1 MKFFIRSINFDFGEQ
16 LSKDD
21 REQTTQDAL
30 GLVEL
35 SISKKCRDLHLD
47 RSEILNDNS
56 KIEEILIEHLSTEA
70 GYPITSIDYIK
81 LVNIFCKPELLKD
94 DNFRFERNHNKNIV
108 DVKVNNKLDQK
119 LESELIVTVAD
130 IEEDDDELFLQVY
143 KVPYDLHNC
152 IELA

>member
-1 MKFFIRSINFDFGEQ
+1 MKFLIRSIVFDFGEQ

-35 SISKKCRDLHLD
+35 SISK
-47 RSEILNDNS
+47 EILNDNS
-56 KIEEILIEHLSTEA
+56 KIKEILIEHLSTET
-70 GYPITSIDYIK
+70 GYPITSIEYIK
-81 LVNIFCKPELLKD
+81 LINIFCKSELLKD
-94 DNFRFERNHNKNIV
+94 ANFRFERNHNKNIITL
-108 DVKVNNKLDQK
+108 NTKLSLK
-119 LESELIVTVAD
+119 PPHELIVTVAD

-143 KVPYDLHNC
+143 KIPYELHNC

>member
-1 MKFFIRSINFDFGEQ
+1 MKFLIRSINFDFGEQ

-21 REQTTQDAL
+21 KEQTTQDAL

-35 SISKKCRDLHLD
+35 PISK
-47 RSEILNDNS
+47 EILNDNS
-56 KIEEILIEHLSTEA
+56 KIKEILIEHLSTEA
-70 GYPITSIDYIK
+70 GYPITSIEYIK
-81 LVNIFCKPELLKD
+81 LINIFCKSELLKD
-94 DNFRFERNHNKNIV
+94 DNFRFERNHNKNII

-119 LESELIVTVAD
+119 LESELVVTVAD

-143 KVPYDLHNC
+143 KVPYELHNC